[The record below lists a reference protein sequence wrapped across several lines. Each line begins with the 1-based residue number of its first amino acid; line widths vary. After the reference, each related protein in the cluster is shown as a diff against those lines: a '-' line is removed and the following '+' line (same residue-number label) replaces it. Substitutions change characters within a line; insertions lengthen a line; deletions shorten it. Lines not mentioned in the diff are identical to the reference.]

1 MKYNLILTGIP
12 HSDGHEENTDVVLR
26 DFLNSELGISDA
38 NEIPFQNVHR
48 LGARPDGKERS
59 FLLPYSPVIITMRG
73 YERQPPKNSK
83 TNQHFL
89 SISNIHVKCPGLTP
103 IQNYWPNETFQNSNF
118 EFARYSLVFP
128 DVIKLYHLLFC
139 NAYSAFDIF
148 SACSIRCFI

>member
-1 MKYNLILTGIP
+1 MKYNLILSGIP
-12 HSDGHEENTDVVLR
+12 HSDGHEENTDVVLG
-26 DFLNSELGISDA
+26 DFLNSELGFLMLTKYRFKTFTDW
-38 NEIPFQNVHR
+38 
-48 LGARPDGKERS
+48 ARDRTERKEV
-59 FLLPYSPVIITMRG
+59 LLPYSPVIITMRG

-139 NAYSAFDIF
+139 HAYSAFDIF
-148 SACSIRCFI
+148 SACSMRCFN